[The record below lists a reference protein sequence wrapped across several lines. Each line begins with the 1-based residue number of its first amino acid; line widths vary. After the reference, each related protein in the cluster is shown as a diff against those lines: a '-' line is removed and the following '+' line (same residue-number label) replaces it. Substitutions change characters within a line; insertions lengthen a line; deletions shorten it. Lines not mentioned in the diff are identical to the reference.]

1 MFDSRQWSF
10 IADMNYSGS
19 ITIYDVWSWFK
30 WLYFYPGDGFVYF
43 LVNKFPGI
51 GQFFEITYSSYGGVL
66 SGVVSFFVWIII
78 ISWIV
83 GMISEFETKSD
94 NPKPAI
100 LKPSIPIN
108 MTPSQA
114 ADPNL
119 KHPSPKIPTHKKN
132 KVRMLDVK
140 DNTLKGRFKREMII
154 SDTIFLSI
162 MTTVLVLLILA
173 TY

>member
-1 MFDSRQWSF
+1 MFYSRQWNF

-19 ITIYDVWSWFK
+19 ITIYDVWSWLK

-78 ISWIV
+78 TSWILR
-83 GMISEFETKSD
+83 MISEFKTTSV
-94 NPKPAI
+94 NPKPAK

-108 MTPSQA
+108 VTPSQA
-114 ADPNL
+114 ADPNF
-119 KHPSPKIPTHKKN
+119 KIPSPKKN
-132 KVRMLDVK
+132 EKAQEKLYYANLDPDSAEFK
-140 DNTLKGRFKREMII
+140 AYWGNTNQKPSK
-154 SDTIFLSI
+154 
-162 MTTVLVLLILA
+162 
-173 TY
+173 